1 MKRYIIHKIGY
12 TILIILGV
20 SILTFGLG
28 RLAPGD
34 PVQTILS
41 GIDEPMTGEL
51 IEEAREKLGLNKS
64 IVEQYFIW
72 LSNILKGDFGNSI
85 KTGKS
90 VIEEISIRILPTIEL
105 TSASIIIMLIIS
117 FPLGIISALYKDKV
131 PDIIIR
137 FFNMINISLPT
148 FCVGIVLIMVI
159 GVKLNILPVMGR
171 DGIKSLILPSVTLG
185 ISMSGGLIRLIRN
198 EILNNK
204 EKDHVYS
211 ATVLGV
217 KNHKIIINNIIFN
230 SLVPIIT
237 NIGIYIGALLGGST
251 IIENLFGWPG
261 LGNYIIQSIN
271 NRDYAVIQAYAIFM
285 AFIYIVINML
295 VDIIC
300 YSINPRMRGGV
311 YEE

>member
-1 MKRYIIHKIGY
+1 MKRYIIQKIGY

-85 KTGKS
+85 KTGKP

-185 ISMSGGLIRLIRN
+185 
-198 EILNNK
+198 
-204 EKDHVYS
+204 
-211 ATVLGV
+211 
-217 KNHKIIINNIIFN
+217 FP
-230 SLVPIIT
+230 LV
-237 NIGIYIGALLGGST
+237 
-251 IIENLFGWPG
+251 E
-261 LGNYIIQSIN
+261 
-271 NRDYAVIQAYAIFM
+271 D
-285 AFIYIVINML
+285 
-295 VDIIC
+295 
-300 YSINPRMRGGV
+300 
-311 YEE
+311 